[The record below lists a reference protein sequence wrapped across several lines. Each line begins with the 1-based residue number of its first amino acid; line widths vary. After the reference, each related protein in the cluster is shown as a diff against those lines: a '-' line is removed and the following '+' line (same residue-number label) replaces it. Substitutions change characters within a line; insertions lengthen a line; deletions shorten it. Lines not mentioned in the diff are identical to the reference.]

1 MRATVLVAALGMAVL
16 LTGCVTTTETH
27 PPQGIIMHEPD
38 QGNEVLTCVR
48 EFIQD
53 MGWQVR
59 NESRS
64 EEAQGGNIVIDSVDK
79 TDASVTFIDFWT
91 RDGTAGLLVR
101 TQNEAQFTPTQITTE
116 IARRLGLTD
125 APPLVRE

>member
-1 MRATVLVAALGMAVL
+1 
-16 LTGCVTTTETH
+16 
-27 PPQGIIMHEPD
+27 
-38 QGNEVLTCVR
+38 
-48 EFIQD
+48 
-53 MGWQVR
+53 VR

-125 APPLVRE
+125 APPLVGE